1 MSEINIED
9 QLQQDTFNFLDV
21 LSERSYPK
29 DEVSIFLDEASAY
42 KLRAVKT
49 AFDNTEDPKKRK
61 EIEKLVKQ
69 YQEDVKKSEYVFKL
83 TGVSFDRIEGLIEMA
98 KKKYPVETKTRKTA
112 SGGLEQYE
120 VPSEER
126 NEYIGYLTLWIHV
139 EAIVSPDGKVHTS
152 PDEETIIK
160 FLKVAPPSQVNRF
173 TEAIS
178 RLQVSSQ
185 EFEDAID
192 DDFLAKL

>member
-1 MSEINIED
+1 MTETNIDD
-9 QLQQDTFNFLDV
+9 QLQQETFNFLDV

-42 KLRAVKT
+42 KLRAVKN
-49 AFDNTEDPKKRK
+49 ALEDLEDPKKRK
-61 EIEKLVKQ
+61 EVEKLVKQ
-69 YQEDVKKSEYVFKL
+69 YQDDVKKSEYVFKL
-83 TGVSFDRIEGLIEMA
+83 TGVSFDRMEGLIEMA

-120 VPSEER
+120 IPSTER
-126 NEYIGYLTLWIHV
+126 NEYLGYLTLWIHV
-139 EAIVSPDGKVHTS
+139 EAIVSPDGRVHTA

-173 TEAIS
+173 TEAIT